1 MRYYMNRPV
10 NKSKE
15 YDAMNIYLS
24 ENIKRLRREK
34 ELTQEALAEFLG
46 VTFQSVSNWER
57 GESYPDITLLP
68 EIAEFFK
75 VSVDE
80 LLGVNKAENEHEIN
94 SKIAE
99 YDNLTDHKLMQE
111 IINDLKAK
119 FPNDFRVLIR
129 YLRCLVNFS
138 EDLSAVSSEV
148 FTIYNN
154 IQQNC
159 TDDRIRIKAKRAMIE
174 FYRSQLNSEN
184 ADVMFEK
191 CEKIISE
198 MPDMRDSREMFCTFY
213 PEEHPEH
220 DTKIQNAIEENFL
233 LRTTFYSHYFFYNE
247 NCTDEWQTKSIKNE
261 IGYLEFFYDD
271 GNYGKM
277 WKTMI
282 NLYGQL
288 GVNHFKLNDYK
299 NAINN
304 FKKSAEL
311 AIKFDSLDRITTMHS
326 TMFDGKEFDKHTLG
340 STFVAKNR
348 VKKLLTKEYPLTD
361 KFKETNEFKE
371 IIQILN

>member
-1 MRYYMNRPV
+1 MT
-10 NKSKE
+10 
-15 YDAMNIYLS
+15 IFLS

-57 GESYPDITLLP
+57 GESYPDIMLLP

-80 LLGVNKAENEHEIN
+80 LLGVNKSENEHEIN

-111 IINDLKAK
+111 IINNLKAK

-148 FTIYNN
+148 FSIYNN

-174 FYRSQLNSEN
+174 FYRSQINSEN
-184 ADVMFEK
+184 SDVMFEK
-191 CEKIISE
+191 CEKIICE

-213 PEEHPEH
+213 PEGHPEH
-220 DTKIQNAIEENFL
+220 DSKIQNAIEENFL
-233 LRTTFYSHYFFYNE
+233 LRTTFYSHYFFYND
-247 NCTDEWQTKSIKNE
+247 NCTDEWQTKSIKKE

-326 TMFDGKEFDKHTLG
+326 TMFEGKEFDKHTLG

-371 IIQILN
+371 IIQMLN

>member
-1 MRYYMNRPV
+1 MT
-10 NKSKE
+10 
-15 YDAMNIYLS
+15 IFLS

-57 GESYPDITLLP
+57 GESYPDIMLLP

-80 LLGVNKAENEHEIN
+80 LLGVNKSENEHEIN

-119 FPNDFRVLIR
+119 FPNDFRILIR

-138 EDLSAVSSEV
+138 EDLSVVSSEV
-148 FTIYNN
+148 FSIYNN

-174 FYRSQLNSEN
+174 FYRSQINSEN
-184 ADVMFEK
+184 SDVMFEK
-191 CEKIISE
+191 CEKIICE

-213 PEEHPEH
+213 PEGHPEH
-220 DTKIQNAIEENFL
+220 DSKIQNAIEENFL
-233 LRTTFYSHYFFYNE
+233 LRTTFYSHYFFYND
-247 NCTDEWQTKSIKNE
+247 NCTDEWQTKSIKKE

-340 STFVAKNR
+340 STFVAKSR
-348 VKKLLTKEYPLTD
+348 VKKLLSKEYPLTD

-371 IIQILN
+371 IIQMLN

>member
-1 MRYYMNRPV
+1 MT
-10 NKSKE
+10 
-15 YDAMNIYLS
+15 IYLS
-24 ENIKRLRREK
+24 ENIKKLRREK
-34 ELTQEALAEFLG
+34 NLTQEALAEFLG

-57 GESYPDITLLP
+57 GESYPDITILP
-68 EIAEFFK
+68 EIAGFFK

-80 LLGVNKAENEHEIN
+80 LLGINKAENEHEIN
-94 SKIAE
+94 LKIAE

-111 IINDLKAK
+111 TIKDLKAK

-138 EDLSAVSSEV
+138 EDLSVVSPEV
-148 FTIYNN
+148 FLIYNN

-174 FYRSQLNSEN
+174 FYRSQLNDEN
-184 ADVMFEK
+184 ADVVFEK

-213 PEEHPEH
+213 PENHPEH
-220 DTKIQNAIEENFL
+220 DTKIQNAIEESFL
-233 LRTTFYSHYFFYNE
+233 LRTTFYSHYYFYN
-247 NCTDEWQTKSIKNE
+247 NSCTDEWQTKAIKKE
-261 IGYLEFFYDD
+261 IEYFEFFYND

-277 WKTMI
+277 WKTII
-282 NLYGQL
+282 NLYGFL
-288 GVNHFKLNDYK
+288 GVSYLKLNDYK
-299 NAINN
+299 NANLN

-311 AIKFDSLDRITTMHS
+311 AIEFDNLERISIMHS
-326 TMFDGKEFDKHTLG
+326 TMFNGKEFDKHTLG
-340 STFVAKNR
+340 STFVAKSR
-348 VKKLLTKEYPLTD
+348 VKELLTKKYPLTD

-371 IIQILN
+371 IIQMLNEN

>member
-1 MRYYMNRPV
+1 MT
-10 NKSKE
+10 
-15 YDAMNIYLS
+15 IYLS

-34 ELTQEALAEFLG
+34 DLTQETLAEFLG

-57 GESYPDITLLP
+57 GESYPDIAMLP
-68 EIAEFFK
+68 EIAGFFK

-80 LLGVNKAENEHEIN
+80 LLGINKAENEYEIN

-119 FPNDFRVLIR
+119 FPNDFRILIR

-138 EDLSAVSSEV
+138 EDLSVVSSEV
-148 FTIYNN
+148 FSIYNN

-174 FYRSQLNSEN
+174 FYRSQINSEN
-184 ADVMFEK
+184 SDVMFEK
-191 CEKIISE
+191 CEKIICE

-213 PEEHPEH
+213 PEGHPEH
-220 DTKIQNAIEENFL
+220 DSKIQNAIEENFL
-233 LRTTFYSHYFFYNE
+233 LRTTFYSHYFFYND
-247 NCTDEWQTKSIKNE
+247 NCTDEWQTKSIKKE

-340 STFVAKNR
+340 STFVAKSR
-348 VKKLLTKEYPLTD
+348 VKKLLSKEYPLTD

-371 IIQILN
+371 IIQMLN

>member
-1 MRYYMNRPV
+1 
-10 NKSKE
+10 
-15 YDAMNIYLS
+15 MNIYLS

-34 ELTQEALAEFLG
+34 ELTQETLAEFLG

-57 GESYPDITLLP
+57 GESYPDITMLP
-68 EIAEFFK
+68 EIATFFK

-80 LLGVNKAENEHEIN
+80 LLGINKAENEREIN
-94 SKIAE
+94 SKLAE

-111 IINDLKAK
+111 IINNLKAK

-129 YLRCLVNFS
+129 YLGCLVRFS
-138 EDLSAVSSEV
+138 EDLSSVSSEV
-148 FTIYNN
+148 FAIYNN

-159 TDDRIRIKAKRAMIE
+159 TNDRIRIKAKRIMIE
-174 FYRSQLNSEN
+174 FYRSQLNPEN

-191 CEKIISE
+191 CEKIICE
-198 MPDMRDSREMFCTFY
+198 MPDMRDCREMFCTFY
-213 PEEHPEH
+213 PEEHSEH
-220 DTKIQNAIEENFL
+220 DAKIQNAIEENFL
-233 LRTTFYSHYFFYNE
+233 LRTTFFSHYFFYNDS
-247 NCTDEWQTKSIKNE
+247 CTDEWQTKSIQKE
-261 IGYLEFFYDD
+261 IEYLEFIYDD

-282 NLYGQL
+282 SLYYHL
-288 GVNHFKLNDYK
+288 GVKYFKLNDYK
-299 NAINN
+299 NAIHN

-311 AIKFDSLDRITTMHS
+311 AIKFDRLDRISTMHS
-326 TMFDGKEFDKHTLG
+326 TMFEGKEFDKHTLG

-361 KFKETNEFKE
+361 EFKE
-371 IIQILN
+371 KNEFNEIIQMLN

>member
-1 MRYYMNRPV
+1 
-10 NKSKE
+10 
-15 YDAMNIYLS
+15 MNIYLGK
-24 ENIKRLRREK
+24 NIKRLRREK
-34 ELTQEALAEFLG
+34 DLTQEALAEFLG

-57 GESYPDITLLP
+57 GESYPDITMLP
-68 EIAEFFK
+68 EIAGFFK

-80 LLGVNKAENEHEIN
+80 LLGINKAENEHEIN

-111 IINDLKAK
+111 IITDLKVK

-129 YLRCLVNFS
+129 YLGCLVRFS

-148 FTIYNN
+148 FAIYNN

-159 TDDRIRIKAKRAMIE
+159 TNDKIRIKAKRIMIE
-174 FYRSQLNSEN
+174 FYRSQLNTEN
-184 ADVMFEK
+184 SDVIFEK
-191 CEKIISE
+191 CEKIICE

-213 PEEHPEH
+213 PEYHPEH
-220 DTKIQNAIEENFL
+220 DTKIQNAIEEIFL
-233 LRTTFYSHYFFYNE
+233 LRTTLYSHYYFYND
-247 NCTDEWQTKSIKNE
+247 NCTDEWQTKSIQKE
-261 IGYLEFFYDD
+261 IEYLEFIYDD

-277 WKTMI
+277 WKTI
-282 NLYGQL
+282 ISLYYHL
-288 GVNHFKLNDYK
+288 GVKYFKLNDYK
-299 NAINN
+299 NTINN

-311 AIKFDSLDRITTMHS
+311 AIKFDEMDRITTMHS
-326 TMFDGKEFDKHTLG
+326 TMFRGKDFDKYTLG

-371 IIQILN
+371 IIQTLK